1 VRVEAGVE
9 GILVTT
15 SERTNDMRYM
25 VLVKATAES
34 EAGEMPSSPEVFE
47 AMNTYNQEL
56 AKAGVLVSG
65 EGLHPSSQGARVRFD
80 GTDRTVTDGPFAETK
95 ELIAGFWILDVRSKD
110 EVIEWVRRAPMQE
123 GELEIR
129 RVFEA
134 EDFGDALPEHIKE
147 WEAEQR
153 AKAESQRR

>member
-1 VRVEAGVE
+1 
-9 GILVTT
+9 
-15 SERTNDMRYM
+15 MRYM
-25 VLVKATAES
+25 ILVKANPES
-34 EAGEMPSSPEVFE
+34 ESGALPSEEILE

-56 AKAGVLVSG
+56 AKAGVLVAG
-65 EGLHPSSQGARVRFD
+65 EGLHPSSEGARVRFD
-80 GTDRTVTDGPFAETK
+80 GKDRTVVDGPFAETK
-95 ELIAGFWILDVRSKD
+95 ELIAGFWIFDVKSKD
-110 EVIEWVRRAPMQE
+110 EAIEWVRRSPMQE

-153 AKAESQRR
+153 AKQEAQRS

>member
-1 VRVEAGVE
+1 
-9 GILVTT
+9 
-15 SERTNDMRYM
+15 MRYM
-25 VLVKATAES
+25 VLVKATPES
-34 EAGEMPSSPEVFE
+34 ESGAMPSADDFE

-56 AKAGVLVSG
+56 AKAGVLVAG

-80 GTDRTVTDGPFAETK
+80 GKERTVLDGPFTETK
-95 ELIAGFWILDVRSKD
+95 ELVAGFWISDVKSK
-110 EVIEWVRRAPMQE
+110 EEAVEWVRRAPMQE

-134 EDFGDALPEHIKE
+134 EDFGDALPEHVKE

-153 AKAESQRR
+153 AKQEAQRS

>member
-1 VRVEAGVE
+1 
-9 GILVTT
+9 
-15 SERTNDMRYM
+15 MRYM

-34 EAGEMPSSPEVFE
+34 EAGEMPSSPEIFE

-95 ELIAGFWILDVRSKD
+95 DLIAGWYVVDVD
-110 EVIEWVRRAPMQE
+110 GWDRAVE
-123 GELEIR
+123 LAGELSLAPGKDGRPI
-129 RVFEA
+129 
-134 EDFGDALPEHIKE
+134 HE
-147 WEAEQR
+147 WLEVRPFYGEPSATD
-153 AKAESQRR
+153 S

>member
-1 VRVEAGVE
+1 
-9 GILVTT
+9 
-15 SERTNDMRYM
+15 MRYM

-95 ELIAGFWILDVRSKD
+95 ELIAGFWILDVKSKD

-153 AKAESQRR
+153 VKQAQRR

>member
-1 VRVEAGVE
+1 
-9 GILVTT
+9 
-15 SERTNDMRYM
+15 MRYM
-25 VLVKATAES
+25 VLVKATPES
-34 EAGEMPSSPEVFE
+34 ESGAMPSADDFE

-56 AKAGVLVSG
+56 AKAGVLVAG

-80 GTDRTVTDGPFAETK
+80 GKERTVLDGPFTETK
-95 ELIAGFWILDVRSKD
+95 ELVAGFWIFDVKSK
-110 EVIEWVRRAPMQE
+110 EEAVEWVRRAPMQE

-134 EDFGDALPEHIKE
+134 EDFGDALPEHVKE

-153 AKAESQRR
+153 AKQEAQRS

>member
-1 VRVEAGVE
+1 
-9 GILVTT
+9 
-15 SERTNDMRYM
+15 MRYM

-34 EAGEMPSSPEVFE
+34 EAGEMPSPEIFE

-56 AKAGVLVSG
+56 AKAGVLLAG

-80 GTDRTVTDGPFAETK
+80 GADRSVTDGPFAETK
-95 ELIAGFWILDVRSKD
+95 ELIAGFWILDVKSRD

-134 EDFGDALPEHIKE
+134 EDFGDALPEHVKE

-153 AKAESQRR
+153 AKEAQRR

>member
-1 VRVEAGVE
+1 
-9 GILVTT
+9 
-15 SERTNDMRYM
+15 MRYM
-25 VLVKATAES
+25 VLVKANPES
-34 EAGEMPSSPEVFE
+34 ESGALPSEEILE

-56 AKAGVLVSG
+56 AKAGVLVAG
-65 EGLHPSSQGARVRFD
+65 EGLHPSSEGARVRFD
-80 GTDRTVTDGPFAETK
+80 GKDRTVVDGPFAETK
-95 ELIAGFWILDVRSKD
+95 ELIAGFWIFDVKSKD
-110 EVIEWVRRAPMQE
+110 EAIEWVRRSPMQE

-153 AKAESQRR
+153 AKQEAQRS